1 MATFKTE
8 NQIYD
13 DIVTY
18 VQAQLPELTSWSA
31 ESVEAGF
38 ARLNA
43 YAQSM
48 AWKILYIVYSNI
60 WATTADVGGLRNW
73 YEVFGISWVG
83 ESEEDARKQVLAA
96 FRERRLGTADWY
108 EQTAVDQF
116 DDVTEAH
123 FFAGIRGVNACDL
136 LILHNGGDC
145 LEDTVTNV
153 QAYFDNAQRKVA
165 AIDVRVITYRDVEAA
180 MEGVI

>member
-8 NQIYD
+8 QD
-13 DIVTY
+13 THDAIVAYAQT
-18 VQAQLPELTSWSA
+18 QLPALTNWSE
-31 ESVEAGF
+31 ESIEYAF

-48 AWKILYIVYSNI
+48 AWKVNYINYQNI
-60 WATTADVGGLRNW
+60 WATTGDVAGLRNW
-73 YEVFGISWVG
+73 YEVFGIAWVG
-83 ESEEDARKQVLAA
+83 ESAEEARKQVLAA

-108 EQTAVDQF
+108 EETAVDEF
-116 DDVTEAH
+116 DEVTEAH
-123 FFAGIRGVNACDL
+123 FFAGIRGVNASDL

-145 LEDTVTNV
+145 LEDTVTAV

-165 AIDVRVITYRDVEAA
+165 AIDVRVITYRDVEAL
-180 MEGVI
+180 MEGVA